1 MRSVT
6 GSVEVGVIGLGLGL
20 GLGLGT
26 LAVCDCGQWRCVHP
40 ACMVLPQ
47 ASAIFKVP
55 PSY

>member
-1 MRSVT
+1 MT